1 MHQLVLIVHVLV
13 SAAVIGLVLV
23 QHGKGADTGAAFGG
37 GSSSVF
43 GSRGPTTLL
52 TRLTAIFVTLFFLTS
67 MSLAFLSKQQIDRR
81 SVIERVQTE
90 QIDTGVVP
98 GVSTEGLGTGDGG
111 LQAPTVPDN

>member
-1 MHQLVLIVHVLV
+1 MQQIVLIVHVLV
-13 SAAVIGLVLV
+13 SAAVIGLVLI

-67 MSLAFLSKQQIDRR
+67 LSLAFLSKQRVDRR
-81 SVIERVQTE
+81 SVVERVQTE
-90 QIDTGVVP
+90 QVDVP
-98 GVSTEGLGTGDGG
+98 SAPAVEDQGEGG
-111 LQAPTVPDN
+111 LIAPTLPDTQEQ